1 FTEPTTWPKEL
12 TKKWKVTVGVGESS
26 PVLVGDKLY
35 VFARQG
41 GDEVTLCLDA
51 ATGKELWKDKYATA
65 AVKGPAGGFPGPR
78 STPAVGEGKV
88 CTLGVNGVVSCVDAL
103 TGNVVWRKETEAK
116 PMFYT
121 STSPLIADGKCIVY
135 VGSLTAYDLTNG
147 EAKWEWKGSG
157 TPYGSP
163 VLMTIDGVQQVV
175 TPTV

>member
-1 FTEPTTWPKEL
+1 MAWPPARLFCRGSLRGHGLPKGAAMRSAKRAGYVLLAYAALLGANGVRAQDWPQWRGPTRNNKVAGFTEPTTWPKEL

-103 TGNVVWRKETEAK
+103 
-116 PMFYT
+116 
-121 STSPLIADGKCIVY
+121 S
-135 VGSLTAYDLTNG
+135 
-147 EAKWEWKGSG
+147 
-157 TPYGSP
+157 
-163 VLMTIDGVQQVV
+163 
-175 TPTV
+175 